1 MASTTILAG
10 DLGGTK
16 TNLAVFSA
24 EKGAE
29 VPLAE
34 ESFRSREFENI
45 EAIIN
50 TFLAR
55 HDLRIDAAF
64 LGVAGPVAEGRA
76 KITNLDWRLSTER
89 IKVSC
94 NLAQLVLMNDLVA
107 TANGIPYLRDADLS
121 VINQGKPTADGAI
134 AIIAPGTGLGEA
146 FLVRADGRF
155 QAFPS
160 EGGHADF
167 APTNSTEGA
176 LLSFLWKR
184 FDHVSYERLCSG
196 SGLPNIYDYFKQK
209 GLIPEVE
216 WIAADLA
223 KADDPTPVIVN
234 GALSSERPCDLCRAV
249 LGAFV
254 AILAAE
260 AGNLALKVLATGG
273 VYLGGG
279 IPPRIL
285 SLLTADNSFMRSFTR
300 KGRMA
305 ELLVDIPVRVITNT
319 KAALL
324 GAAAYG
330 LQVRAPKG

>member
-1 MASTTILAG
+1 MASKTILAG

-16 TNLAVFSA
+16 TNLAVFSV
-24 EKGAE
+24 EKGPGA
-29 VPLAE
+29 PLAE
-34 ESFRSREFENI
+34 ESFRSREFANI
-45 EAIIN
+45 ESIIN
-50 TFLAR
+50 AFLAR
-55 HDLRIDAAF
+55 YDFRIDAAF

-76 KITNLDWRLSTER
+76 KITNLDWRLSMEQ
-89 IKVSC
+89 IKSSC
-94 NLAQLVLMNDLVA
+94 NLEQVVLVNDLVA
-107 TANGIPYLRDADLS
+107 TANGIPSLRDADLS
-121 VINQGKPTADGAI
+121 VINQGKPVAGGTL

-146 FLVRADGRF
+146 FLVRASGRF

-176 LLSFLWKR
+176 LLSFLRKR

-196 SGLPNIYDYFKQK
+196 SGLPNIYDYFKHK
-209 GLIPEVE
+209 GPIPEAE

-223 KADDPTPVIVN
+223 MADDPTPVIVN

-249 LGAFV
+249 LGVFV

-285 SLLTADNSFMRSFTR
+285 SLLTEDNSFMRSFTR

-305 ELLVDIPVRVITNT
+305 ELLVDIPVRVITNP

-330 LQVRAPKG
+330 MQTRASAG